1 MPQTRLLTVDR
12 HHPDPPAIEQAVACL
27 QAGGLVAFPTDTVY
41 GLGGDAGQEQA
52 LARLYEAKARP
63 REMPLIVLL
72 ASPADMA
79 RYGTPP
85 PAAIAAANRFWPGP
99 LTIVI
104 PAAPNV
110 CPALLGGGG
119 TIGLRVPEDA
129 VARALAGR
137 VSLASTSAN
146 RSGQPAP
153 TTAAEVLEQLG
164 GRIDLVLDGGPV
176 GGQPSTIVD
185 FTATPPLLRRPGP
198 VSVKALQA
206 VVGPLQQP

>member
-12 HHPDPPAIEQAVACL
+12 HHPDPQVTEQAVACL

-41 GLGGDAGQEQA
+41 GLGCDAGQEQA

-72 ASPADMA
+72 AEPAEMG
-79 RYGTPP
+79 RYGSPP
-85 PAAIAAANRFWPGP
+85 PAAIAAAGRFWPGP

-104 PAAPNV
+104 PARAGLS
-110 CPALLGGGG
+110 PALLGGGS

-129 VARALAGR
+129 TARALAGR

-153 TTAAEVLEQLG
+153 TTADQVVEQLG
-164 GRIDLVLDGGPV
+164 GRIDLVLDAGPV

-185 FTATPPLLRRPGP
+185 FTAAPPLLRRPGP